1 MNGPV
6 CARLCGAQFS
16 PVQFSGA
23 PTYQMPCNPV
33 CGLVVSS
40 YKILGDKWWD
50 AQEITAE

>member
-1 MNGPV
+1 MDQCVPV
-6 CARLCGAQFS
+6 YVGLS
-16 PVQFSGA
+16 SVQFSSVGLHA
-23 PTYQMPCNPV
+23 LKMPCDPV